1 MNNGLTWTKI
11 GFLVA
16 VTIGC
21 TMLPTVGGSD
31 SGNNYY
37 QARDFLEDIAQL
49 DLTKYDVTLE
59 NSFVRYWDWLGG
71 LAQTNE
77 GYAVSDTG
85 NGGTSVLTANFRFIN
100 GTLTACSLS
109 KIQGS
114 IQYREKA
121 SSNVEAVVAF
131 LTKYQSW
138 TGDLSINSMK
148 NVLNDIDASN
158 NATLTADN
166 IRLEVTNNKFGTTF
180 SWRQTYNGA
189 MYSGLRASFENGG
202 LYAFSDDRS
211 SYKIGS
217 TDVKVARDDAIS
229 IANSKLSNFSY
240 FYADEEVKDFSV
252 ANGNMSAV
260 LNTRGR
266 TNPLEWYP
274 YWTVDF
280 PLTKV
285 YPGSVAFIEVLVW
298 ADTGEAFEIRPM
310 GYGGLSGD
318 SNDIPTATPS
328 PIEISPALSS
338 TPITTPSPSSSAAID
353 PTLEP
358 AQTASPT
365 PIGEP
370 IMVAYAPQIAVSI
383 VVLIA
388 AVAVG
393 ALVYF
398 KKRKS

>member
-1 MNNGLTWTKI
+1 MNNNLNNRITWTKI
-11 GFLVA
+11 GLLVA
-16 VTIGC
+16 VTLGC
-21 TMLPTVGGSD
+21 TMLPAVGGSD

-49 DLTKYDVTLE
+49 DLAKYDVTLE

-77 GYAVSDTG
+77 GYTVSDTG

-109 KIQGS
+109 SIQGS
-114 IQYREKA
+114 IQYSERA
-121 SSNVEAVVAF
+121 SSNVEAATAF
-131 LTKYQSW
+131 LTKYQSYSN
-138 TGDLSINSMK
+138 DSSINAMK
-148 NVLNDIDASN
+148 NTLNAIDASK
-158 NATLTADN
+158 NATFTADN
-166 IRLEVTNNKFGTTF
+166 IRLEVSNSKFGTTF
-180 SWRQTYNGA
+180 RWRQIYNGA
-189 MYSGLRASFENGG
+189 VYSGLSVSFENGG

-211 SYKIGS
+211 YYKIGS
-217 TDVKVARDDAIS
+217 TDVKVGRDDAII

-240 FYADEEVKDFSV
+240 FYANEEVNDFSV
-252 ANGNMSAV
+252 ANGNISAV
-260 LNTRGR
+260 LNTRGK

-318 SNDIPTATPS
+318 SNGTSTATPS
-328 PIEISPALSS
+328 PS
-338 TPITTPSPSSSAAID
+338 TTPSPSPSSSPSPSPTQQ

-358 AQTASPT
+358 TQTPNPTTDDGHTLDLT
-365 PIGEP
+365 PIIVLSG
-370 IMVAYAPQIAVSI
+370 IVVIAVS
-383 VVLIA
+383 VGVL
-388 AVAVG
+388 VF
-393 ALVYF
+393 L
-398 KKRKS
+398 KRRKP